1 MRTRERILL
10 PVPLPEGSLS
20 HSGTWRWG
28 WRVGN
33 CRFGP
38 LQPAAAVG
46 REEDLG
52 MLTGLSTAHSHRV
65 LKTGLFHAKTLLHKH
80 P

>member
-20 HSGTWRWG
+20 HSGTLRWG
-28 WRVGN
+28 WKVGN
-33 CRFGP
+33 YRFGP

-46 REEDLG
+46 RETDLG